1 MGCPVGPPS
10 IRPTEFIKALMRQ
23 TLDEIAPIA
32 DVSRETFV
40 ICGSRSRANVS
51 RETIST
57 EKIYE
62 FETQRVQETR
72 GDGIIG

>member
-10 IRPTEFIKALMRQ
+10 IRPTEFIKALVRQ

-32 DVSRETFV
+32 DVSRETVV
-40 ICGSRSRANVS
+40 ICGSRSRPNVS

-57 EKIYE
+57 EKIDE
-62 FETQRVQETR
+62 FETQCVKKPKAT
-72 GDGIIG
+72 G

>member
-1 MGCPVGPPS
+1 MGCPVGLPS
-10 IRPTEFIKALMRQ
+10 IRPTEFIKALVRH

-32 DVSRETFV
+32 DVSRETVV
-40 ICGSRSRANVS
+40 ICGSRSRPNVS

-57 EKIYE
+57 EKIDE
-62 FETQRVQETR
+62 FETQCVQETR

>member
-1 MGCPVGPPS
+1 
-10 IRPTEFIKALMRQ
+10 MRQ

-32 DVSRETFV
+32 DVSRETV
-40 ICGSRSRANVS
+40 VNCGSRSRANVS

-57 EKIYE
+57 EKIDE
-62 FETQRVQETR
+62 FETQCVQETK